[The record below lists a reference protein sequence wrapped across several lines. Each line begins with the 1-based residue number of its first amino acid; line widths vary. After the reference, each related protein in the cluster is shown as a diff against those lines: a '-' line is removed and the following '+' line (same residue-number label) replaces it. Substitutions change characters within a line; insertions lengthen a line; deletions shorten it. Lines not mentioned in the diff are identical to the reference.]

1 MYTHVGVHGND
12 THITCTFQVLAITA
26 LALSV
31 WVLSFW
37 RLPVGWR
44 GRKRWVDVGSS
55 AWFLFECNEA
65 HPATPAWGGPRC
77 FFRHGDAPPALAGSS
92 APQGALL
99 FLSFL
104 KQTRFG
110 CAEKITRNRWVWG
123 SSPILQ
129 ILQRP
134 SQQANSK
141 SSERA
146 AHNFIHKCC
155 FTIAE

>member
-12 THITCTFQVLAITA
+12 THITCTFQLLAITA

-65 HPATPAWGGPRC
+65 HPATPARGGPRC

-110 CAEKITRNRWVWG
+110 CAQKITIGEFKV
-123 SSPILQ
+123 Q
-129 ILQRP
+129 VP
-134 SQQANSK
+134 SFRFCSDP
-141 SSERA
+141 
-146 AHNFIHKCC
+146 HNKQTVKVQKEQLITL
-155 FTIAE
+155 FTNAVLL